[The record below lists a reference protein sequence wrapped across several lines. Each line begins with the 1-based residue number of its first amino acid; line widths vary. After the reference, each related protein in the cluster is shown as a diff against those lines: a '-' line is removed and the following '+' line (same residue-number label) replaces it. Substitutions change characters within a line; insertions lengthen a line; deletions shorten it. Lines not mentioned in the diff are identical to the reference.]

1 MINENEKLITIA
13 TSFVCLLLFVCICIW
28 LVKNVHVNQWEQEN
42 WNDRSN
48 STICWVFSVKKNT
61 TKIKRDKS
69 SHWLLVNLSDLS
81 WFIIK
86 YRKIGEKNQ
95 STCLMS
101 LTNLSRCL
109 VCCF

>member
-48 STICWVFSVKKNT
+48 STICWVFSVKKIRRRSNET
-61 TKIKRDKS
+61 NQVTGC
-69 SHWLLVNLSDLS
+69 LSICRIYLDS
-81 WFIIK
+81 
-86 YRKIGEKNQ
+86 
-95 STCLMS
+95 
-101 LTNLSRCL
+101 
-109 VCCF
+109 